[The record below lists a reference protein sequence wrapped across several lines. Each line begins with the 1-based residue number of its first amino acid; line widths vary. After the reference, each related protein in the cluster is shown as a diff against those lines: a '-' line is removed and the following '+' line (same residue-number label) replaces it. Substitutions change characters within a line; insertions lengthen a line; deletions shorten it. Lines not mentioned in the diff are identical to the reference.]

1 MVFSLR
7 PFNLT
12 DTTLACNNIPIPI
25 VDKAKYLGITLNRKL
40 LWKHHIDDLL
50 ANTGPT
56 LNILRMLSSI
66 KWGSDP
72 VILSLF
78 YKTFIRAKLDYGSTL
93 YGSAASNLLKNIE
106 CFQNKCL
113 RLIMGAS
120 STIYT
125 SLSTRRCNCNSPSTF
140 SQAISY

>member
-25 VDKAKYLGITLNRKL
+25 VEKAEYLGITLDRKL

-50 ANTGPT
+50 ANTGPA
-56 LNILRMLSSI
+56 LNILPMLSSI

-72 VILSLF
+72 VILPLF
-78 YKTFIRAKLDYGSTL
+78 YRTFILAKLDYGSTL
-93 YGSAASNLLKNIE
+93 CGSAASNHLKKIE
-106 CFQNKCL
+106 CFQNECL
-113 RLIMGAS
+113 RLIM
-120 STIYT
+120 
-125 SLSTRRCNCNSPSTF
+125 
-140 SQAISY
+140 